1 MTFVVCKEQYNRSS
15 AWKTEAHRNFYVG
28 EKYEIQK
35 LTGADHVKER
45 LSLTDLG
52 LARLIFHH
60 GGHVYVDLEDLE
72 KHFCS
77 IEEWREIQ
85 LNRLID

>member
-15 AWKTEAHRNFYVG
+15 GNFYLG
-28 EKYEIQK
+28 EKYEIQTISK
-35 LTGADHVKER
+35 CD
-45 LSLTDLG
+45 LS
-52 LARLIFHH
+52 RLIFHH

-85 LNRLID
+85 LDRLID